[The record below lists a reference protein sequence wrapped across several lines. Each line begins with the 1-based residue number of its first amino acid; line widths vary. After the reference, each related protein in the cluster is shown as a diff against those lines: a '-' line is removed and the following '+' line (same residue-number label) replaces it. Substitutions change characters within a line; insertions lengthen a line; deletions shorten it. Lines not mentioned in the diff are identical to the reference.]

1 MRIETPENLQIKYA
15 RMPYKSLLD
24 AIQASNGKMPDEPEL
39 KLAPINQDIDLTE
52 FTRQA
57 TVERERKDGK
67 LRGVRPGETYE
78 EALQRFARE
87 DNKPYVAPI
96 NPDEDDALDID
107 MYLNSPEYRRQV
119 IEEGRT
125 PQSVTPDRVLVYD
138 DMIDIDAEWK
148 PRLGEKASTDVATQ
162 EAPAVAGMSRPAAEA
177 VKKIDQSALKDRF
190 KNFAAG
196 FAKQAEKNA
205 EKAPVPQQS
214 ASETANMIRANAGSS
229 LTPQENSLSS
239 LQEQARRMLMRR

>member
-1 MRIETPENLQIKYA
+1 MRVETPENAQVKRA

-24 AIQASNGKMPDEPEL
+24 AVQASNRKIPTEPEL
-39 KLAPINQDIDLTE
+39 KRAPINQGIDLTE
-52 FTRQA
+52 ATRQA

-67 LRGVRPGETYE
+67 LRGVQEGETYE

-87 DNKPYVAPI
+87 DKKPYAAPI
-96 NPDEDDALDID
+96 DQVEDDVLDID

-119 IEEGRT
+119 VEEGRT
-125 PQSVTPDRVLVYD
+125 PQSVIEGEP
-138 DMIDIDAEWK
+138 INIEGEFN
-148 PRLGEKASTDVATQ
+148 LGEQASPDVVTQ
-162 EAPAVAGMSRPAAEA
+162 EAPAVSDMSRPAAEA
-177 VKKIDQSALKDRF
+177 AKKIDQSALKDRF

-205 EKAPVPQQS
+205 KKAPAPQQT
-214 ASETANMIRANAGSS
+214 AAETVNMIRANAGAS

-239 LQEQARRMLMRR
+239 LQEQAKRMLMRR